1 MRKVKY
7 TWLAFALMLV
17 NLACSCSS
25 SLNDDGDDEP
35 QVRIV
40 GHIRHMDGICL

>member
-35 QVRIV
+35 QVVLSDIS
-40 GHIRHMDGICL
+40 GTWTEYAY

>member
-25 SLNDDGDDEP
+25 SLNDDGYDEP
-35 QVRIV
+35 QVV
-40 GHIRHMDGICL
+40 L